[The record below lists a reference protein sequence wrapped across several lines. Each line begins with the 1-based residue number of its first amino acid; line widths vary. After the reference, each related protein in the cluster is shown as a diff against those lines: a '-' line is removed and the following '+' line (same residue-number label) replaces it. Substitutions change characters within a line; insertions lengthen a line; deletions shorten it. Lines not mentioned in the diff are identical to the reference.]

1 MTTESGPRHQRYEVE
16 GGETV
21 PESYE
26 LPVDAPE
33 RPAHQPRTTTAD
45 TLQEVAND
53 TAHNRYVSPWRRR
66 TLGAIAGVGL
76 AAVSVGVGMSLG
88 NDNAGA
94 EKRPSVS
101 APANPG
107 EASPSGEPSP
117 ESNFEMTEKMPTS
130 VLDGAAYNKLDAD
143 AKAQAAEYHNMS
155 LAEFSDLDV
164 TERMAYARLVIDTY
178 KPAAVE
184 QLGKGITT
192 VSDFKEPK
200 DMGKDTK
207 GQDIMN
213 AYNLDMA
220 TLVWSLSKDGDPHT
234 LDESRRADAIKG
246 LNALY
251 PDAGDQY
258 IGTTGAVYEDE
269 LGRIANTASL
279 VDLDGTW
286 RNITVDYESPLTSGI
301 TAKPT
306 KKIVVHGSM
315 GEKQFDMSYNE
326 VIGLDGSEHSMWSV
340 FSVNNDP
347 ASQSDL
353 EQLPP
358 YETQQ

>member
-1 MTTESGPRHQRYEVE
+1 MTTESESRHQRYEVE

-21 PESYE
+21 PESYAE
-26 LPVDAPE
+26 LPADAPE
-33 RPAHQPRTTTAD
+33 RPTHRPTPTTAE
-45 TLQEVAND
+45 TLQDVASD
-53 TAHNRYVSPWRRR
+53 TNNRYVSPWRRR
-66 TLGAIAGVGL
+66 AMGAVAAVTLTG
-76 AAVSVGVGMSLG
+76 VSVGVGMSLG
-88 NDNAGA
+88 DNNAGA
-94 EKRPSVS
+94 EKRPASS

-107 EASPSGEPSP
+107 EAMPSAETSP

-130 VLDGAAYNKLDAD
+130 VLDGAAYKELDAN

-164 TERMAYARLVIDTY
+164 AERMAYARLVIDTY
-178 KPAAVE
+178 KPAAME

-200 DMGKDTK
+200 DMGKETN
-207 GQDIMN
+207 GQDIMDT
-213 AYNLDMA
+213 YNLDMA
-220 TLVWSLSKDGDPHT
+220 TLAWSLSKDGDPHT
-234 LDESRRADAIKG
+234 LDESRRTDAIKG
-246 LNALY
+246 LDALY
-251 PDAGDQY
+251 PNAGDQY
-258 IGTTGAVYEDE
+258 IGTTGAVYEKE
-269 LGRIANTASL
+269 LDRLVNTTSL

-286 RNITVDYESPLTSGI
+286 RNITVDYESPLTSGM
-301 TAKPT
+301 TAQPT

-340 FSVNNDP
+340 FSINSNP
-347 ASQSDL
+347 ASKSDL

>member
-1 MTTESGPRHQRYEVE
+1 MTTESSPRHQRYEVE
-16 GGETV
+16 GGEAV
-21 PESYE
+21 PESYDT
-26 LPVDAPE
+26 LPADAPE
-33 RPAHQPRTTTAD
+33 RPTHPPRSTTAE
-45 TLQEVAND
+45 TLQEVADD
-53 TAHNRYVSPWRRR
+53 TTNRYASPWRRR
-66 TLGAIAGVGL
+66 TMGAIAGVTL

-88 NDNAGA
+88 NNNAGA
-94 EKRPSVS
+94 EKRPTAS

-107 EASPSGEPSP
+107 EATPSAETSP
-117 ESNFEMTEKMPTS
+117 ESNFEMTEKMPAS

-155 LAEFSDLDV
+155 LAEFGDLDI

-178 KPAAVE
+178 KPAAME

-192 VSDFKEPK
+192 IGEFKEPK
-200 DMGKDTK
+200 DLGKDTK

-213 AYNLDMA
+213 TYNLDMA
-220 TLVWSLSKDGDPHT
+220 TLAWSLSKDGDPHT
-234 LDESRRADAIKG
+234 LDESRRTDAIKG
-246 LNALY
+246 LDALY
-251 PDAGDQY
+251 PNAGDQY
-258 IGTTGAVYEDE
+258 IGTTGVVYEKE
-269 LGRIANTASL
+269 LGRLANTTSL

-301 TAKPT
+301 TGQPT
-306 KKIVVHGSM
+306 KKIVTHGTM

-340 FSVNNDP
+340 FSVNSDP
-347 ASQSDL
+347 ASQSVL